1 MDVALKKSKCLGT
14 CYKFTLKTVKCFE
27 TNDLYV
33 NGAVN
38 LITDMRERERETV
51 KSYLKLK
58 N

>member
-1 MDVALKKSKCLGT
+1 MTKSKCLGT
-14 CYKFTLKTVKCFE
+14 CYKYTLTTVKCFE

-38 LITDMRERERETV
+38 LIPDMRERERETV